1 MKKVLICF
9 ICVFSMIFVNGQTKK
24 QKNTKPQT
32 IWTWDG
38 KHIDENTLTDS
49 LKVFY
54 LKHIDSISKQKIK
67 FS

>member
-1 MKKVLICF
+1 
-9 ICVFSMIFVNGQTKK
+9 MIFVNGQTKK

-38 KHIDENTLTDS
+38 KPIDEKTLRDS